1 MDPWPSQPQ
10 AAAQAGAASD
20 SSMSG
25 ARSPSPSQPQAA
37 AQAGAAS
44 DSSMSGARFDR
55 RGSGSAGWDSA
66 SSAQDPSLSAVPE
79 DRAADQEMTP
89 AHTVQL
95 YTDRYGQMLNE
106 RGERVDRWGRPTRA
120 RGCKGSGSRRWNW
133 NSGW

>member
-1 MDPWPSQPQ
+1 MDPFPSQPQ

-25 ARSPSPSQPQAA
+25 AKFS
-37 AQAGAAS
+37 
-44 DSSMSGARFDR
+44 R
-55 RGSGSAGWDSA
+55 RGSGSQCWDSA
-66 SSAQDPSLSAVPE
+66 SSAQEPSLSAVPE

-106 RGERVDRWGRPTRA
+106 RGDRVDRWGRPTRA
-120 RGCKGSGSRRWNW
+120 RGVKGSGSSKRWHGYW
-133 NSGW
+133 R